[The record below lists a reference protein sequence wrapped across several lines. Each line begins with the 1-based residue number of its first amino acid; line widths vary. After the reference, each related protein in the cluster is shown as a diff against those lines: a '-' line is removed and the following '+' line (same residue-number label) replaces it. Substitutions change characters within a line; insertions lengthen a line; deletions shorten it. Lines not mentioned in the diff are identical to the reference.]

1 VRAGHG
7 RLPCGLDVETGKAG
21 KKRKKM
27 REEKGKEVG
36 QLDALGPN
44 RLGSFSIFKTFYK
57 L

>member
-44 RLGSFSIFKTFYK
+44 RLGSFSIFKTFLK